1 MVLKIPFQ
9 FKIII
14 LALLIVLTIVK
25 QGLDQ
30 GGSRE
35 HFTALLQEH
44 LPQQQGLPQGGE
56 MPEKTQ
62 MPPEQEE
69 EQVGCDSFPPFP
81 EPRATS
87 TRSDF
92 TATSLVEY
100 NLGQG
105 AQQPIQIE
113 KMMTNLV

>member
-1 MVLKIPFQ
+1 MVLKIPFR

-14 LALLIVLTIVK
+14 LVLLIVLTIVK
-25 QGLDQ
+25 PGLDQ

-35 HFTALLQEH
+35 HFTALLEE
-44 LPQQQGLPQGGE
+44 QQGLPQGGE

-62 MPPEQEE
+62 MPPEMEAE
-69 EQVGCDSFPPFP
+69 RIGCDSFPPYP
-81 EPRATS
+81 EPRSSS

-92 TATSLVEY
+92 TPTSLVEY

-105 AQQPIQIE
+105 AQQPVQVD
-113 KMMTNLV
+113 KMGTNLV

>member
-1 MVLKIPFQ
+1 MSRIPFR
-9 FKIII
+9 FRIII

-35 HFTALLQEH
+35 HFTALLEEQ
-44 LPQQQGLPQGGE
+44 LPQQQPQGGE

-62 MPPEQEE
+62 MPSEQEE

-81 EPRATS
+81 EPRVTS

-105 AQQPIQIE
+105 AQQPVQFD
-113 KMMTNLV
+113 KMGTNMV

>member
-1 MVLKIPFQ
+1 MVFKIPFR

-25 QGLDQ
+25 QGQHQ
-30 GGSRE
+30 GYRE
-35 HFTALLQEH
+35 HFTALLQEQ

-92 TATSLVEY
+92 TPTSLFEY